1 VTDAEIREA
10 LRALDQREDVELTSW
25 ECAFVEDILWRHRS
39 TPSAE
44 PPTWPLSARQRE
56 KAIEIL
62 DRYEFQKT
70 GEQETVRRIPPGAA
84 RYFRSQP

>member
-1 VTDAEIREA
+1 MTDPEIREA
-10 LRALDQREDVELTSW
+10 LSALDQREDVELTSW

-39 TPSAE
+39 TPQAE

-62 DRYEFQKT
+62 DRYEVQKA
-70 GEQETVRRIPPGAA
+70 GEQETVRKLPIGAEK
-84 RYFRSQP
+84 YFRRQP